1 MEMVECS
8 VGIPEVPL
16 LVGGAGVEWALE
28 GVAGSLWFL
37 PLGMVGGAS
46 PVNLEARCC
55 VSCTLQS
62 PASLRNDA

>member
-1 MEMVECS
+1 MGFSFAIEKV
-8 VGIPEVPL
+8 VAGV
-16 LVGGAGVEWALE
+16 GVEWALE
-28 GVAGSLWFL
+28 GVAGSRWSP
-37 PLGMVGGAS
+37 PLGLIVGAS